1 MVGNYMPSSSRVVG
15 GCTLSYFDSNE
26 SADLK
31 FQFCN
36 FERNFTLSNLKIKYG
51 RLSFGHVKKFAYFGI
66 KICLDSI
73 LNQP

>member
-1 MVGNYMPSSSRVVG
+1 MPSSSRVVG

-51 RLSFGHVKKFAYFGI
+51 ILSFGLWPCQKVCLFWNQNLFGFYFEPT
-66 KICLDSI
+66 
-73 LNQP
+73 LN